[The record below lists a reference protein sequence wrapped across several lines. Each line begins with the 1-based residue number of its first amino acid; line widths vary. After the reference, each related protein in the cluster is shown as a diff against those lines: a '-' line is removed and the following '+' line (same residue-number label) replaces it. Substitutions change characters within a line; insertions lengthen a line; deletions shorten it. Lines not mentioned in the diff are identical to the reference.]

1 MEWRGSR
8 VLCDMDFEGI
18 KVCFVW
24 DDQGDKRMKQRVS
37 ESSQVEMARRSRS
50 GKSLVIAS
58 VVTGS

>member
-24 DDQGDKRMKQRVS
+24 DDKRMKQRVS
-37 ESSQVEMARRSRS
+37 ESSQAEMARSSRS
-50 GKSLVIAS
+50 EKSIVIAS
-58 VVTGS
+58 VVTASW